1 MHRVSAALITT
12 LALSLSV
19 WGSATAAP
27 LNLNEIIKD
36 ETPEQLYDRLAGDPF
51 DAFGPDEWGHPF
63 SSVDYYRA
71 LPACSEALK
80 AHPQEQRF
88 ALGIALADIA
98 GGKRDA
104 AKPVLEELIA
114 KGNTSAMLAL
124 AYISPEAEAAKLME
138 QAAEAKAANAM
149 MLYGMTL
156 LTGKGVPKN
165 EVEGVRMMRQA
176 AEAGSTRAKL
186 ILANFYNQGVYGVG
200 LDPREA
206 TRLISEAAKQGDPAA
221 RDLLAILEAAGT
233 SGTTPQ

>member
-124 AYISPEAEAAKLME
+124 AYISPEAEAAKL
-138 QAAEAKAANAM
+138 
-149 MLYGMTL
+149 
-156 LTGKGVPKN
+156 
-165 EVEGVRMMRQA
+165 
-176 AEAGSTRAKL
+176 